1 MQIVLTSLT
10 ALLAL
15 AASDGSGAHAPGWQV
30 VADESRLTFTAIQQ
44 GAKFEGRFTDFS
56 AEAQL
61 DPDATHGGHIS
72 AVIATGSVDTAN
84 TERDDYLRGS
94 DWFDV
99 RRWPHAQFETTSI
112 EKQPDGS
119 YIAHAR
125 LTLRDQ
131 TRPVTMHFTLT
142 PDDQDPSRWR
152 LAGIVPLRRLN
163 FGVGQGIWTDTTW
176 VGDEVIVKVEL
187 VLQEQ

>member
-1 MQIVLTSLT
+1 MHLILTHLAVLM
-10 ALLAL
+10 L
-15 AASDGSGAHAPGWQV
+15 AATGAHAPPWQV

-44 GAKFEGRFTDFS
+44 GAKFDGRFTDFS
-56 AEAQL
+56 AEVHL
-61 DPDATHGGHIS
+61 DPDAAEGGHIS
-72 AVIATGSVDTAN
+72 AIIATGSVDTAN
-84 TERDDYLRGS
+84 AERDDYLRGE

-99 RRWPHAQFETTSI
+99 KRWPHAEFETTSI

-119 YIAHAR
+119 YIASAR

-142 PDDQDPSRWR
+142 QDKQDPSRWHLTGTVPIKR
-152 LAGIVPLRRLN
+152 LD

-176 VGDEVIVKVEL
+176 VGDEVLVHVKL
-187 VLQEQ
+187 VLLRP